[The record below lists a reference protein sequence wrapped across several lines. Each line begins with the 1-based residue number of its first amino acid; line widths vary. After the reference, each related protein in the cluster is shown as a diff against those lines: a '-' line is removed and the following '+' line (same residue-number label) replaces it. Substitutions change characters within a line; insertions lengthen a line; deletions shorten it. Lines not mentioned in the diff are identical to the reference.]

1 MGGMQLV
8 ASDLDGTI
16 VSRDGTISERTLTVL
31 KNCEKAG
38 VHVVFVTGRPPRWMA
53 PIVEATGHRGL
64 ALCGNGAV
72 VVDLGTSEVVRS
84 SALPAEVVRSVT
96 ATLRTRLPGA
106 AFALETLD
114 GYRREPDFLPRHHS
128 AWEVPTGTLDELL
141 ETEPVVIKMLV
152 RQAGEHAGTLT
163 ADQMLVIAREAL
175 PGVVEVVHSD
185 PEGQML
191 EISAPGVTK
200 ATALAWL
207 AERLGVPREEVVAF
221 GDMPNDVPM
230 LTWAGAGYAMSGGHQ
245 DALAAAANTAPPL
258 HEDGVAQ
265 VLERL
270 LAEQA

>member
-1 MGGMQLV
+1 MVRMQLV

-16 VSRDGTISERTLTVL
+16 VARDGTISERTLTAL
-31 KNCEKAG
+31 QQCEKAG

-72 VVDLGTSEVVRS
+72 VVDLATSEVVRS
-84 SALPAEVVRSVT
+84 SALPADVVRSVT
-96 ATLRTRLPGA
+96 ATLRELLPGA
-106 AFALETLD
+106 SFALETLD
-114 GYRREPDFLPRHHS
+114 GYRREPDFLPRHAT
-128 AWEVPTGTLDELL
+128 AWEVPIGTLDELL
-141 ETEPVVIKMLV
+141 TAEPVVIKMLC
-152 RQAGEHAGTLT
+152 RQAGEHARSLS
-163 ADQMLVIAREAL
+163 ADEMLAIARQAL
-175 PGVVEVVHSD
+175 AGVVEVVHSD
-185 PEGQML
+185 PRGHLL
-191 EISAPGVTK
+191 EMSAPGVTK

-230 LTWAGAGYAMSGGHQ
+230 LLWAGAGYAMSDGHPE
-245 DALAAAANTAPPL
+245 ALAAAPNTAPPL

-270 LAEQA
+270 LGQN